1 MKHLGRKQG
10 LAALFMVASATFA
23 PPVLAQDSDTLVIA
37 RAMDINSMDPSRAFC
52 DTCQFYLTAV
62 YETLV
67 TLAPDNKTL
76 QPNLAESWEVNEN
89 FTEFTF
95 HLKDAT
101 FADGSPVEASDVV
114 WSFNRLKNV
123 KASPSFLMDGVAAVE
138 AIDARTVRIVLD
150 APNSEFLNKL
160 SAPYAGVI
168 NAEMAE
174 AAGASAGDDAAEAD
188 KAEPWFL
195 ANSAGSGPFVLK
207 SYSPEAE
214 LRLARNDAYWGPAPA
229 FVEVVVTQIQD
240 AVSQAQALETG
251 QVDIAMQIDP
261 DTAKSIRS
269 PDVMSE
275 IVPSYNFLYVGFIP
289 GAKGMAEVLTP
300 EVRQALALAIDYDGM
315 LDFTVGGNGAKQ
327 AAPIPNGFPGTA
339 DLPLRSQNIEK
350 AKEMLAA
357 AGQSDLKL
365 VAGYPNDNI
374 YGVDLNIMMQKVQ
387 QDFAAIGV
395 ELELKPLTWAVWR
408 DELGAGEW
416 PVTAVY
422 YAPDYYGSGQY
433 IAYFGMIEDYPWTKR
448 AGVGNN
454 ALVVN
459 PAEAELYAKALA
471 SSGDE
476 AEAIYAQLG
485 EEMMKDS
492 IIIPLVSP
500 NLVLAY
506 RNEIEGVRY
515 SACCN
520 LPLAEIS
527 RK

>member
-1 MKHLGRKQG
+1 MTHFRLKHG
-10 LAALFMVASATFA
+10 LTALALAGSAVFAAPA
-23 PPVLAQDSDTLVIA
+23 LAQDDDTLVIA
-37 RAMDINSMDPSRAFC
+37 RSMDVNSLDPSRAFC

-67 TLAPDNKTL
+67 TLDPDNKTL
-76 QPNLAESWEVNEN
+76 VPNLAESWEVNDD

-95 HLKDAT
+95 MLKDAV

-114 WSFNRLKNV
+114 WTFERLKNL
-123 KASPSFLMDGVAAVE
+123 KASPSFLMDGLASAEAVDAKTVKFTVE
-138 AIDARTVRIVLD
+138 A
-150 APNSEFLNKL
+150 PNAEFLNKV
-160 SAPYAGVI
+160 SAPYAGII
-168 NAEMAE
+168 NAEVAE
-174 AAGASAGDDAAEAD
+174 ANGAVAGDGAAEGD

-195 ANSAGSGPFVLK
+195 ENSAGSGPFQLAG
-207 SYSPEAE
+207 YSPEAE
-214 LRLARNDAYWGPAPA
+214 LRLARNDSYWGTAPA
-229 FVEVVVTQIQD
+229 FSEIVVTQIQD

-261 DTAKSIRS
+261 DTAQSIRS
-269 PDVMSE
+269 GDVTTE
-275 IVPSYNFLYVGFIP
+275 VVPSFNFVYIGFIP
-289 GAKGMAEVLTP
+289 GAKGMSEVLTP

-315 LDFTVGGNGAKQ
+315 LDFTVGGNGTKV

-339 DLPLRSQNIEK
+339 GLTPREQDVEK

-374 YGVDLNIMMQKVQ
+374 YGVDFNIMMQKVQ
-387 QDFAAIGV
+387 QDFAAVGV

-416 PVTAVY
+416 PVTAIY

-433 IAYFGMIEDYPWTKR
+433 VAYFAMIEGYPWTGR
-448 AGVGNN
+448 AGVGND
-454 ALVVN
+454 ALVAN

-471 SSGDE
+471 SSGEE
-476 AEAIYAQLG
+476 AEAAYTALG
-485 EEMMKDS
+485 EEMMKDA
-492 IIIPLVSP
+492 IILPLVSP

-506 RNEIEGVRY
+506 RNDIEGVRY